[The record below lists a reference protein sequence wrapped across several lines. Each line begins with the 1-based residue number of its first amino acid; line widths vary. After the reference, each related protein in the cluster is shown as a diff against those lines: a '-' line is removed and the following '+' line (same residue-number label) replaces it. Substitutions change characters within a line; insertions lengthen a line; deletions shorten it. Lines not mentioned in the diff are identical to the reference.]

1 MSPGETANGHHD
13 NYPRYAVGLVFVEDK
28 TLGFPR
34 VFVRDVLP
42 GSAAQHSSRLKRGD
56 LLVLVDNEDVYG
68 YDLDHIATILPGRF
82 VGVAVSCCS
91 LQ

>member
-1 MSPGETANGHHD
+1 MSPGETANGRHD

-42 GSAAQHSSRLKRGD
+42 GSASSRLKRGD

-68 YDLDHIATILPGRF
+68 YDLDQIATILPDRF